1 MNSKLCLSALAIALL
16 LAVGPDR
23 AHAGDTGTIEAEK
36 EKVGFV
42 FDIFS
47 FWPFRHLCVGGC
59 DKAKVIHEEA
69 QDTFSTDTQMEALGM
84 DPNSPEAD
92 QVRQMLGR

>member
-1 MNSKLCLSALAIALL
+1 MDKKLLLATLAIALL
-16 LAVGPDR
+16 LAVGLDR
-23 AHAGDTGTIEAEK
+23 AHAGDTGTIGAEK

-42 FDIFS
+42 FDIFG
-47 FWPFRHLCVGGC
+47 FWPFRNLCVGGC

-69 QDTFSTDTQMEALGM
+69 QDTFSIDTQMEALGM
-84 DPNSPEAD
+84 DTNSPEAD